1 MTSVFQSGSHPP
13 CPENFNLTQYVLS
26 QSDKYE
32 SKHALELVT
41 SEGLKTW
48 TYLELSNAIIGMAS
62 MLRSTGLKKNDKVLL
77 RLGNTVN
84 FPITF
89 LACIWAGI
97 VPVPTSAQLTKNEI
111 NRIHKR
117 INQN

>member
-13 CPENFNLTQYVLS
+13 CPKNFNLTQYVFS
-26 QSDKYE
+26 QSHNYE

-48 TYLELSNAIIGMAS
+48 TYLELSNAIIGMAA
-62 MLRSTGLKKNDKVLL
+62 MLRSIGLKRNDKVLL

-111 NRIHKR
+111 N
-117 INQN
+117 N